1 MPDRFPHPRCNR
13 LLKRREFDQ
22 VFKLGSKQVGRHF
35 VCYAVRKEEP
45 GNKLGLVVSRKV
57 GKAVTRN
64 RVKRYIRECFRMHQ
78 GKFEGAVELVVVARA
93 EAAKLT
99 SAACERSL
107 CKLLEREGL
116 IRG

>member
-1 MPDRFPHPRCNR
+1 VPDRFPHPRSNR

-35 VCYAVRKEEP
+35 VCYTVRREEP
-45 GNKLGLVVSRKV
+45 GNKLGMVVSRKV

-64 RVKRYIRECFRMHQ
+64 RVKRYIRECFRLHQ
-78 GKFEGAVELVVVARA
+78 GRFEMAVELVVVARA
-93 EAAKLT
+93 EAAKLD

-107 CKLLEREGL
+107 RQLLERGGV

>member
-57 GKAVTRN
+57 GKAV
-64 RVKRYIRECFRMHQ
+64 
-78 GKFEGAVELVVVARA
+78 ELVVVARA